1 MIGGESYHSGSKVVF
16 MSGTVVLVA
25 RNAVWRVAFCFPKR
39 NETTDRARHSKLNNF
54 RKVAELEQAHVFRT

>member
-39 NETTDRARHSKLNNF
+39 NETTDRARHSKLNN
-54 RKVAELEQAHVFRT
+54 LEK